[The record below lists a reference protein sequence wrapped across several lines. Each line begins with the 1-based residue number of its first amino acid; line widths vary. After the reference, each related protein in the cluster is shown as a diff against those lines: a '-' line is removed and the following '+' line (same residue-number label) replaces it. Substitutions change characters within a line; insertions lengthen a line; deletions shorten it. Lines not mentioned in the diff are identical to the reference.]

1 MSNEITG
8 KHCDAN
14 SAKVDS
20 IICQESL
27 FDVVIVDEF
36 PAMYAA
42 GLSNKVVCRN
52 SSVVLA
58 LIFRAS
64 VNY

>member
-1 MSNEITG
+1 MSNEITD

-20 IICQESL
+20 IVCQESL
-27 FDVVIVDEF
+27 FDVIIVDEF
-36 PAMYAA
+36 PAMYAS

-52 SSVVLA
+52 NSVVLA
-58 LIFRAS
+58 LVLWAS
-64 VNY
+64 MYN